1 MDREERTLQANRQG
15 AEEGRAVYASVC
27 REFEEGPS
35 VNRALLMRILE
46 DNRDT
51 EYGRRYGFA
60 GIRSVQEY
68 RERVPVITYDD
79 IAGYIRRMDEGE
91 KNVLTAYPFSHMN
104 ETSGTSGPMKHVPM
118 TDRQAQAFLRYNRN
132 YIDGLKAE
140 LLDPAWMAG
149 RAFCTAE
156 GRHTTLP
163 SGITLGDASSV
174 MADYIRGGR
183 ETLGAMMEALFT
195 SPVEAT
201 LPVLH
206 TDTKYLHARFAL
218 MDGDV
223 TGIICGFYSVAM
235 SYLKYIADNY
245 ELLIGDIERGII
257 DPDVKLSREVRESLE
272 GRLRPMP
279 ERAAELR
286 EIFRNGS
293 AFPFVP
299 RVWPKML
306 YLTGAGGDG
315 FSNYDRI
322 IREKY
327 TGDCLKNIYYGVNA
341 SEGIWSVPSGL
352 DTEDSVMAPSS
363 AFFEFLPVEAGD
375 DLSKCVSMDEVE
387 PGRTYELIV
396 TNLCGF
402 YRYRTSDA
410 VLVTGFRGKT
420 PLIRFMYR
428 VNRTVNIA
436 SEKTTEKAI
445 QNAVEKAML
454 ELGLELSDH
463 SFYADLE
470 NMAYVFL
477 VEPMR
482 ADTGIG
488 EERLAE
494 VIREKMRHENP
505 DYSHLVDI
513 GMIHPPVAHWLQPET
528 AMLYRDMM
536 IYRGVPS
543 NQLKPV
549 RIIANDAQKKF
560 FFGLIM
566 DPGGA

>member
-1 MDREERTLQANRQG
+1 MKVKKAVRCMVIAAVLLLVLWLVILQRSRIRLARDRAFLEENGYAHFVTVGDHAVNVLTYGNEAGAHRIVAIAGFGDPDPCLSWRRMTRALEADDQVIFVDRAGYGLSDDTAQERTAAAIVDDYRAALSQAG
-15 AEEGRAVYASVC
+15 IAPPYLLLPHSIGGIYASYWVSAYP
-27 REFEEGPS
+27 EK
-35 VNRALLMRILE
+35 
-46 DNRDT
+46 
-51 EYGRRYGFA
+51 
-60 GIRSVQEY
+60 
-68 RERVPVITYDD
+68 
-79 IAGYIRRMDEGE
+79 
-91 KNVLTAYPFSHMN
+91 KNVLTAYPFTHMN

-118 TDRQAQAFLRYNRN
+118 TDRQAQIFLRYNKN

-140 LLDPAWMAG
+140 LLDPAWMEG

-183 ETLGAMMEALFT
+183 GTLGTMMEALFT

-218 MDGDV
+218 MDRDV

-235 SYLKYIADNY
+235 SYLKYVADHY
-245 ELLIGDIERGII
+245 EMLIGDIEKGVI
-257 DPDVKLSREVRESLE
+257 DPGVKLSPEVREALE
-272 GRLRPMP
+272 SRLRPMP

-299 RVWPKML
+299 RVWPRML

-327 TGDCLKNIYYGVNA
+327 TGGCLKNIYYGVNA

-352 DTEDSVMAPSS
+352 DTEDSVMAPSA

-387 PGRTYELIV
+387 PGMTYELIV

-402 YRYRTSDA
+402 YRYRTSDT

-428 VNRTVNIA
+428 VNRTINIA

-445 QNAVEKAML
+445 QNAV
-454 ELGLELSDH
+454 
-463 SFYADLE
+463 
-470 NMAYVFL
+470 
-477 VEPMR
+477 
-482 ADTGIG
+482 
-488 EERLAE
+488 
-494 VIREKMRHENP
+494 
-505 DYSHLVDI
+505 
-513 GMIHPPVAHWLQPET
+513 
-528 AMLYRDMM
+528 
-536 IYRGVPS
+536 
-543 NQLKPV
+543 
-549 RIIANDAQKKF
+549 
-560 FFGLIM
+560 
-566 DPGGA
+566 